1 MFSDLCPP
9 PSRQP
14 YSFSRGDNRES
25 RSNSSSPLSH
35 AFVLTRSSRIKEPL
49 ARRLFLSRAHQRSPR
64 EPCLPSSETNYPRGR
79 RATTSGVA
87 DGALDGGGIAAG
99 DPTAGRP
106 QQPRPRRGEISG
118 SAAASRGG
126 AFLGAYE
133 VATAEERPR
142 MGKELSKGSGTH
154 QSRCS
159 SPAVV
164 VASAQEV
171 AVARTS
177 RSRGQ
182 HRCYHG
188 HKPAGDVVRACGV
201 SLDADVVP
209 PSLEYEDTELVA
221 NSCFARVAVVV
232 RLDRQHRDDNPMET
246 MPG

>member
-35 AFVLTRSSRIKEPL
+35 AFVLTRSPRIKEPL

-64 EPCLPSSETNYPRGR
+64 EPCLPRAPRQTTRGGGERR
-79 RATTSGVA
+79 RAVWRMGRWTAEELLRETLPLVDLSNLGRVVGKSRA
-87 DGALDGGGIAAG
+87 QQRPLGA
-99 DPTAGRP
+99 
-106 QQPRPRRGEISG
+106 
-118 SAAASRGG
+118 

-177 RSRGQ
+177 RSRLLLQPRRQG
-182 HRCYHG
+182 G
-188 HKPAGDVVRACGV
+188 
-201 SLDADVVP
+201 SLI
-209 PSLEYEDTELVA
+209 
-221 NSCFARVAVVV
+221 
-232 RLDRQHRDDNPMET
+232 
-246 MPG
+246 

>member
-35 AFVLTRSSRIKEPL
+35 AFVLTRSPRIKEPL

-64 EPCLPSSETNYPRGR
+64 EPCLPRAPRQTTRGGGERR
-79 RATTSGVA
+79 RAVWRMGRWTA
-87 DGALDGGGIAAG
+87 EELLRG

-118 SAAASRGG
+118 SATASRGG

-177 RSRGQ
+177 RSRLLLQPRRQG
-182 HRCYHG
+182 G
-188 HKPAGDVVRACGV
+188 
-201 SLDADVVP
+201 SLI
-209 PSLEYEDTELVA
+209 
-221 NSCFARVAVVV
+221 
-232 RLDRQHRDDNPMET
+232 
-246 MPG
+246 